1 MTDIERKIIK
11 ILSENARYSSAD
23 LSSMLG
29 ITEKQVDATIEKLEN
44 ENIICGYPAIIDWDK
59 TDGETVTALIELK
72 VTPKKAL
79 GFEEI
84 AESITNCPEVE
95 SVYLMSGGYD
105 LCVTVKGHT
114 FKEVS
119 MFVAKRLATMDGVV
133 STATHFVLRKYKEVG
148 TVLENKHADDRGM
161 FLL

>member
-1 MTDIERKIIK
+1 MTDFENKLLK
-11 ILSENARYSSAD
+11 ILSENARYSCED

-29 ITEKQVDATIEKLEN
+29 ADEKKVADTIEKLEDDGV
-44 ENIICGYPAIIDWDK
+44 ICGYPAIIDWEKASND
-59 TDGETVTALIELK
+59 TVTALIELK
-72 VTPKKAL
+72 VTPQKTA

-114 FKEVS
+114 FKEVA
-119 MFVAKRLATMDGVV
+119 MFVAKRLAPMDGVV

-148 TVLENKHADDRGM
+148 TVLHGRKDDDRGL